1 MLTDP
6 LLPTLLDEEQRHHHL
21 QGGRFRRREA
31 AALEAPGP
39 RGHGCVR
46 TSSTPPS
53 SAPSCSNSPEPRR
66 RRCRR
71 PPPTPIIRGA
81 AAMAA
86 QGLLLL
92 AAVPMRRRSS
102 NRFSSG
108 MAEATGGR
116 WGRCTS
122 SAWPGPTPMITSR
135 RAHTPSA
142 AGASR
147 PPLVAMSAGI
157 RRSPRTLASCK
168 TRSTVKPHAK
178 SPTSFVYLC
187 LCLLF

>member
-1 MLTDP
+1 MESCSSSSSKKKKQAAEAACSGRPAARPHWRRRDPAATAVYVVHPAQFRTVVQQLTGAASSP
-6 LLPTLLDEEQRHHHL
+6 LPASAAHAHH
-21 QGGRFRRREA
+21 QGG
-31 AALEAPGP
+31 G
-39 RGHGCVR
+39 GNGG
-46 TSSTPPS
+46 T
-53 SAPSCSNSPEPRR
+53 
-66 RRCRR
+66 
-71 PPPTPIIRGA
+71 GA
-81 AAMAA
+81 A
-86 QGLLLL
+86 GRLLLL

-116 WGRCTS
+116 WGRCTR